1 MISLALCICKDQ
13 IIPVIASCIEFFF
26 FHVKSSEL
34 CILHFYL
41 ALCILKMDL
50 TRLK

>member
-13 IIPVIASCIEFFF
+13 IIPVLLHALSFFF